1 MSKSNRQN
9 FMQGALILVLSN
21 LIVKVI
27 GACFKIPLTHLLHE
41 EGMAIFNTAYQVY
54 AALFAISTTGL
65 PIAVSKMVAEGMA
78 QKRLEFCRKV
88 FRVSFVLLGGIG
100 FAGSLVLFFGAPYLA
115 KWMGDSMA
123 ATGIM
128 AIAPALLFICLAS
141 CYRGF
146 FQGMQNMKPTAIS
159 QLIEALVKLLLGFSL
174 AYLLMKT
181 ARESAALAGTTVSY
195 EIPAAGAIFG
205 ITVGIVLSAVYL
217 MLRYL
222 HFSHRLYRKLSPAG
236 ADTTRLRSIA
246 KQLIL
251 IAVPI
256 TVGACVSSITAV
268 VDTAMIR
275 VRLQGI
281 AFTPEQAE
289 RLMELCKT
297 GLYDHENIFSG
308 FRDSLTLSE
317 GAARWLYGSYS
328 GYASSLFNLPSTVI
342 LALGMSLVPAISS
355 AIAVKNVGQAQR
367 AARSSI
373 RLTLLFALPCAA
385 AFLASASPIL
395 LLILNNDSSELMLQ
409 ILAPACLFV
418 TLVSI
423 TTSILQASGHIM
435 IPVRNMLIGGVM
447 KVVLNYI
454 LVGNPD
460 VHIFG
465 ASISTN
471 LCYLLI
477 AGMNLWAVKKTMGIH
492 FCFRRTLVRPA
503 AAAALM
509 GTALWLMHRFL
520 PEILPLPVQTI
531 LILGIGALLYLV
543 FLFLLRAMCKE
554 DIEMLP
560 KGKKIVKVL
569 AKYRIFD

>member
-54 AALFAISTTGL
+54 ATLFAISTTGL

-78 QKRLEFCRKV
+78 QKRVEFCRKV

-100 FAGSLVLFFGAPYLA
+100 FAGSLILFFGAPYLA
-115 KWMGDSMA
+115 KWMGDNMA

-128 AIAPALLFICLAS
+128 AIAPALFFICLAS

-146 FQGMQNMKPTAIS
+146 FQGMQNMKPTAVS
-159 QLIEALVKLLLGFSL
+159 QLIEALVKLLLGYSL
-174 AYLLMKT
+174 AYFLMKA
-181 ARESAALAGTTVSY
+181 AREAAAIAGTTVSY
-195 EIPAAGAIFG
+195 EIPAAGAIVG
-205 ITVGIVLSAVYL
+205 ITAGIVLSALYL
-217 MLRYL
+217 MLRYW
-222 HFSHRLYRKLSPAG
+222 HFSHKLYRGLAAEDS
-236 ADTTRLRSIA
+236 TRLRTIA
-246 KQLIL
+246 KQLVL

-281 AFTPEQAE
+281 AFTPEQAQ
-289 RLMELCKT
+289 RLMDLCKT
-297 GLYDHENIFSG
+297 GLYDQENVFGS
-308 FRDSLTLSE
+308 FRETLTLRE

-355 AIAVKNVGQAQR
+355 AIAVQNERQAQR

-385 AFLASASPIL
+385 AFLASAGPIL
-395 LLILNNDSSELMLQ
+395 KLILNNDSSEIMLQ

-423 TTSILQASGHIM
+423 TTSILQASGHTM

-447 KVVLNYI
+447 KVILNYVFI
-454 LVGNPD
+454 GNPNL
-460 VHIFG
+460 HIFG
-465 ASISTN
+465 APLSTN

-477 AGMNLWAVKKTMGIH
+477 AVMNLWAVKKIMGIH

-503 AAAALM
+503 AAAGIM
-509 GTALWLMHRFL
+509 GVSLWAMQRFL
-520 PEILPLPVQTI
+520 PAFLPDRVQTL
-531 LILGIGALLYLV
+531 LILGIGAVIYAIFLL
-543 FLFLLRAMCKE
+543 LLRAMCKE

-560 KGKKIVKVL
+560 NGKKIGKVL
-569 AKYRIFD
+569 AKYNVID